1 VQASGRFGIFD
12 AMGVS
17 LVSERGSRLKR
28 TLDAWLG
35 RHLVLALALFR
46 PRRKQPVV
54 VEHIGILMLAAI
66 GDSIL
71 ASAIVHDL
79 RRTFPAARTTAFVS
93 GANRGILDLLDGF
106 DQVVE
111 VPIGRPIAALAL
123 IRRFPLDLMIDIGQW
138 ARASALL
145 AGLSRARFT
154 VGFKTAGKHRHWAF
168 DAAVEHSRARHEI
181 DNFRALAVALGVES
195 AALPRL
201 RPRVLAGIASPLA
214 RPYVVIHPWAS
225 GYRSEL
231 REWRIENWIAVAGFI
246 IDSGYTVVIT
256 GGPADGAR
264 ANALAARV
272 QRPAAVAVLAGRSN
286 LCEAAAALAQ
296 AAAVVSV
303 NTGTM
308 HLAALLD
315 RPMLALH
322 GPTNP
327 KRWGPLST
335 RSVIIGP
342 GPEQGG
348 AYLNLGFEY
357 PSSPIDCMA
366 KITPAEV
373 IERLRELLLSS
384 ASIEDTSQ

>member
-1 VQASGRFGIFD
+1 
-12 AMGVS
+12 M
-17 LVSERGSRLKR
+17 SERGSHLKR

-35 RHLVLALALFR
+35 RPFVLALALCR
-46 PRRKQPVV
+46 PRRKQPAV

-79 RRTFPAARTTAFVS
+79 RRTFPTARITAFVS
-93 GANRGILDLLDGF
+93 SANRGILDLLDGF

-123 IRRFPLDLMIDIGQW
+123 IRRFSLDLMIDIGQW

-154 VGFKTAGKHRHWAF
+154 VGFETAGQHRHWAF
-168 DAAVEHSRARHEI
+168 DATVEHSSARHEI
-181 DNFRALAVALGVES
+181 DNFRALAGSLGIES
-195 AALPRL
+195 AAVPRL
-201 RPRVLAGIASPLA
+201 RPGILAGLAPPVA

-225 GYRSEL
+225 GYRFEF

-246 IDSGYTVVIT
+246 IDSGYLVVIT
-256 GGPADGAR
+256 GGAADGAR
-264 ANALAARV
+264 ADALAARI
-272 QRPAAVAVLAGRSN
+272 QRTAEVAVLAGRAN
-286 LCEAAAALAQ
+286 LCEAAAALAH
-296 AAAVVSV
+296 ARAVVSV

-335 RSVIIGP
+335 RSVVIGP
-342 GPEQGG
+342 GRDQGG

-357 PSSPIDCMA
+357 PSSPVDCMA

-373 IERLRELLLSS
+373 ISRLRELLASS
-384 ASIEDTSQ
+384 VSIEGTS